1 MNGESTG
8 MIYVMPGDHD
18 AIDVTARTRFARG
31 VRFRCTTVKSLL
43 EAESLDGEVLE
54 LEGGKVRCKGVT
66 RVERLAGRG
75 IIEISGDLFCDAI
88 DMTGELRCSGSI
100 HCSGDILVNG
110 KLLSRQHV
118 SGGNIT
124 LKGTLTTKTVSGNA
138 LTIQP
143 LHSAMFSRFGMTQY
157 EGRSEADQVTVIDLD
172 AGNLQ
177 CKLLKADTAVLRDGT
192 MVEHAV
198 CDTSLSMD
206 ASSAVVM
213 LSGTCHRAKH
223 LKSA

>member
-1 MNGESTG
+1 M
-8 MIYVMPGDHD
+8 
-18 AIDVTARTRFARG
+18 IDVTARTRFARG
-31 VRFRCTTVKSLL
+31 VRFRCTTVRALL
-43 EAESLDGEVLE
+43 EAESLDGEILE
-54 LEGGKVRCKGVT
+54 LEGGKVRCRGVARIRCLT
-66 RVERLAGRG
+66 GRG

-88 DMTGELRCSGSI
+88 GMTGELRCSGNV

-124 LKGTLTTKTVSGNA
+124 LKGMLTTGTVSGNA
-138 LTIQP
+138 LVIRP

-157 EGRSEADQVTVIDLD
+157 EGRSEADQVTVVDLD

-177 CKLLKADTAVLRDGT
+177 CRLLKANTAILRDGT

-198 CDTSLSMD
+198 CDTSLSLD
-206 ASSAVVM
+206 TSSAVVM
-213 LSGTCHRAKH
+213 LSGKCHRAKH
-223 LKSA
+223 LRSA